1 MMEVFQVVN
10 ICIWNY
16 SASEKLVAMLYIP
29 LNKQIRLKQL
39 LQSLIIRARVENPEF
54 SADTVEVAKSAF
66 KKWLKCWKHCEEP
79 AIVLCLAA
87 SPLKVKIA
95 AAPRV
100 SLLGPMLWWVL
111 HYWTSV

>member
-16 SASEKLVAMLYIP
+16 SALEKLVAMLYIP

-39 LQSLIIRARVENPEF
+39 LQSLIIRARVDSVSRELWIF
-54 SADTVEVAKSAF
+54 EVAKSAF

-87 SPLKVKIA
+87 SPLQVKIA
-95 AAPRV
+95 VVPHV
-100 SLLGPMLWWVL
+100 SSLGPMLWWVL